1 LGRYYSLGSIYANP
15 FSADETDPLT
25 ILWYRSKIE
34 ETTVCDR
41 IVFGTAQLEGEYTLA
56 EAGLENECIVNAL
69 VDAEGGKRKRKK
81 KVHTTPKKIKHTHK
95 KRSKAL
101 LEYFSVEANGKVKK
115 LKQECPNCPPAT
127 YMAEHPDRYVC
138 GKCGRTF
145 FRLTADGKRL
155 PIPKNNKPAKPT
167 VVSLAAKAAPA
178 KAKKKK
184 WYIYSSL
191 FLTNHEA

>member
-1 LGRYYSLGSIYANP
+1 MC
-15 FSADETDPLT
+15 
-25 ILWYRSKIE
+25 YRSKIE
-34 ETTVCDR
+34 ESTDYSVDR
-41 IVFGTAQLEGEYTLA
+41 IVFGTAQLEDSMFCA
-56 EAGLENECIVNAL
+56 EAGLVSECIINAL

-81 KVHTTPKKIKHTHK
+81 KVHTTPKKIKHVHK

-155 PIPKNNKPAKPT
+155 PIPKNNKSAKAT
-167 VVSLAAKAAPA
+167 VVALAVKAAPGA
-178 KAKKKK
+178 KGGKKKK
-184 WYIYSSL
+184 
-191 FLTNHEA
+191 

>member
-1 LGRYYSLGSIYANP
+1 MY
-15 FSADETDPLT
+15 F
-25 ILWYRSKIE
+25 RSKIE
-34 ETTVCDR
+34 ESTEYPVQR
-41 IVFGTAQLEGEYTLA
+41 IVYGTAQLDEEYTLA
-56 EAGLENECIVNAL
+56 EAGLVDECIINAL

-81 KVHTTPKKIKHTHK
+81 KVYTTPKKIGHKHK
-95 KRSKAL
+95 KRAKAL

-155 PIPKNNKPAKPT
+155 PIPKNNKPVTA
-167 VVSLAAKAAPA
+167 VVAVVAGKAAA
-178 KAKKKK
+178 AKKKK
-184 WYIYSSL
+184 K
-191 FLTNHEA
+191 